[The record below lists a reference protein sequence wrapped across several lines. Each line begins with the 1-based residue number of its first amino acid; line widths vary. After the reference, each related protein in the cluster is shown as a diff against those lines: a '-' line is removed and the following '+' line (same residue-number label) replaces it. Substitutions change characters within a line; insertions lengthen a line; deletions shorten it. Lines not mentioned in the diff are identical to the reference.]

1 MIFFSI
7 SPETL
12 FSSASHVSLYL
23 NIITEPDL

>member
-12 FSSASHVSLYL
+12 FLSFNHVSPYL